1 MSNRAQEIIRRVKR
15 IELSTKRL
23 IDTLLTGQYHTRFKG
38 HGMQFSDLR
47 EYYLG
52 DDIRHIDWKVTARTQ
67 SAHVKKFEEERE
79 LSVYFLVDL
88 SASGDF
94 GSVEHT
100 KREALA
106 EVCALLAFAAVKN
119 GDKVG
124 VVLFTDRIEKHI
136 PPKKGRG
143 HALRLI
149 TELLAFEPQ
158 GKGTDL
164 KGALDYCLKVMKHKG
179 ILFVASDFY
188 ADGYESPLKKLANR
202 HDLIALTVSD
212 PRESELPPL
221 GFIDTVDAE
230 TGRTGWINAASYA
243 FRKAFSQRRQRVE
256 GEIKQRLMSAG
267 ADRIEL
273 STGEDYLK
281 SVVEYF
287 ARSRPGRSARR
298 VP

>member
-1 MSNRAQEIIRRVKR
+1 MSNRAQEIIKRVRR

-94 GSVEHT
+94 GSVERT

-136 PPKKGRG
+136 PPKKGQG
-143 HALRLI
+143 HALRI
-149 TELLAFEPQ
+149 VTELLAFEPQ

-164 KGALDYCLKVMKHKG
+164 KGALDYCLQVMKHKG

-188 ADGYESPLKKLANR
+188 AEGYESPLKKLANR

-221 GFIDTVDAE
+221 GFIETIDAE
-230 TGRTGWINAASYA
+230 TGRPGWVNAASFA
-243 FRKAFSQRRQRVE
+243 FRRTFTKRREQAE
-256 GEIKQRLMSAG
+256 TEIKNRLSNAG
-267 ADRIEL
+267 FDRITL

-281 SVVEYF
+281 AVVEYF
-287 ARSRPGRSARR
+287 SRSRRKSTVRKSL
-298 VP
+298 